1 MPLNLGKGCSRMV
14 PIGAQRKRKTKKK
27 EDFLEEEEEDRGLVE
42 RRASPSAGRAHIAEY
57 VHESWSICEL
67 ELCDER
73 YSRRLSSVPFCESCT
88 PCWSAEV
95 NSSNLRFPQMLAQ
108 VNSLGKSLRPKG
120 EVNQRAPCAFCDR
133 HPGYL
138 SQISHTGE

>member
-27 EDFLEEEEEDRGLVE
+27 EHFLEEEEDRGLVE

-73 YSRRLSSVPFCESCT
+73 YSRRLSSVSLEDRALPETQQQRST
-88 PCWSAEV
+88 LS
-95 NSSNLRFPQMLAQ
+95 LALEATT
-108 VNSLGKSLRPKG
+108 VLSW
-120 EVNQRAPCAFCDR
+120 AR
-133 HPGYL
+133 HAMGNG
-138 SQISHTGE
+138 S